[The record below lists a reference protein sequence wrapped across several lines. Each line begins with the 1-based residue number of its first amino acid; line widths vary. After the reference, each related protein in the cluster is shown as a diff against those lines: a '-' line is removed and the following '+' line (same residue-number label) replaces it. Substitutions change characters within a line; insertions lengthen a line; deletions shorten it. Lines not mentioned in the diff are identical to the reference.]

1 MSKQLFKRDDI
12 VVLRTGYA
20 PQIVLDVRRAA
31 NGWGTY
37 ELRTAYYRWFN
48 GSEELQYKWRR
59 QEDFVPY
66 QGNPDEQEYPNHPKY
81 QKETPVNKLYQTLE
95 ETPRFGTYLATNST
109 GQIVLELKG
118 TNQVEAFDK
127 DKIEE
132 VKPYTIACL
141 NHEGRQLNFTTT
153 KDRVKE
159 GDLVI
164 GEFGLVRVA
173 KINTGFE
180 GNAPELVGRKV
191 MTEEL

>member
-1 MSKQLFKRDDI
+1 MSNKKCQFKEGQL
-12 VVLRTGYA
+12 VVLKTGYA
-20 PQIVLDVRRAA
+20 PQIVLGVRPI
-31 NGWGTY
+31 WGGSWEIRCTY
-37 ELRTAYYRWFN
+37 HRWFQ
-48 GSEELQYKWRR
+48 GCEELHTKWRR
-59 QEDFVPY
+59 QEDFD
-66 QGNPDEQEYPNHPKY
+66 QFNGDPDQVAYPRTSKY
-81 QKETPVNKLYQTLE
+81 EKATSVNKLYQTLE
-95 ETPRFGTYLATNST
+95 ENPRFGTYLATNST